1 MIAEIVLSTA
11 TKLQYCF
18 KIVFNFKRHPQH
30 DYYIG
35 LKKKFKRCPQFVLY
49 FKSRPQ
55 YDYYIG
61 LRIIFLMCT
70 SKLKKLHI
78 NQWRK
83 FFLYTRAYNY
93 RAKKQGVHRMEF
105 FVYVREGK

>member
-1 MIAEIVLSTA
+1 MITTQDLKNNFER
-11 TKLQYCF
+11 KNK

-61 LRIIFLMCT
+61 LKIILKEKIKKLCST
-70 SKLKKLHI
+70 SKAVLNMMITTQHLK
-78 NQWRK
+78 
-83 FFLYTRAYNY
+83 
-93 RAKKQGVHRMEF
+93 
-105 FVYVREGK
+105 

>member
-1 MIAEIVLSTA
+1 MIAEIVLSTG

-35 LKKKFKRCPQFVLY
+35 LK
-49 FKSRPQ
+49 
-55 YDYYIG
+55 
-61 LRIIFLMCT
+61 IIFLMCT

-78 NQWRK
+78 N
-83 FFLYTRAYNY
+83 
-93 RAKKQGVHRMEF
+93 
-105 FVYVREGK
+105 